1 MAKEIGGAILEIL
14 RRWFAHGHSRSS
26 AAIAFFSLFSL
37 VPLIAVT
44 TQLAAMLIGAEA
56 AKAEIGEASVLF
68 FDRETSEYLFNL
80 VDQQSPARWTGWL
93 SVLAP
98 LMLVYTASKVVVELR
113 GVLSVIFGQREAT
126 GKRGFV
132 IGFLL
137 NRGVPMILVLSL
149 GLLIVVSALAG
160 TILHGFAESF
170 SSTFQTRLESWQWVE
185 QAGSFVLITLA
196 FSVVLRWLPPVPPP
210 YRAALA
216 GAVVTSLLLAALR
229 QGIAMYFKS
238 AGSLS
243 VFGAAVTLVVM
254 LLSIY
259 FSVQIFFF
267 GAETAACVQRRL
279 DASRRPV

>member
-1 MAKEIGGAILEIL
+1 MAKEIGGAILEIV

-37 VPLIAVT
+37 VPLIAIT
-44 TQLAAMLIGAEA
+44 TQLAAVLIGAEA
-56 AKAEIGEASVLF
+56 AKAELGEASVLF
-68 FDRETSEYLFNL
+68 FDKETSEYLFTL
-80 VDQQSPARWTGWL
+80 VDQQSPGKGSGWL

-98 LMLVYTASKVVVELR
+98 LMLVYTASKVVVEMR
-113 GVLSVIFGQREAT
+113 GVLSVIFGVREST
-126 GKRGFV
+126 GRRGAIV
-132 IGFLL
+132 GFLL
-137 NRGVPMILVLSL
+137 NRGVPMLLVLSL

-185 QAGSFVLITLA
+185 QAGSFVIITLA
-196 FSVVLRWLPPVPPP
+196 FSAVLRWLPPVPPP
-210 YRAALA
+210 YRAALV
-216 GAVVTSLLLAALR
+216 GAIVTSLLLALLR
-229 QGIAMYFKS
+229 QAIAMYFMK

-243 VFGAAVTLVVM
+243 VYGAAVALVVM

-259 FSVQIFFF
+259 FCVQIFFF

-279 DASRRPV
+279 EASKRPD